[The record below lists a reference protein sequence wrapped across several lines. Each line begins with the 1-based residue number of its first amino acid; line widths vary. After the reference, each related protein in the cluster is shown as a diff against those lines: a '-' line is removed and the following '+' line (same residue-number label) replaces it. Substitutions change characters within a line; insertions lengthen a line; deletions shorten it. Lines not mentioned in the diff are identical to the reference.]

1 MEENGTLKE
10 LKTSFVEGDSQPELI
25 ADELTVYRKETKET
39 LQEYYIVYDDL
50 RVSPAEHL
58 YATDAMSVLEDE
70 IKVET
75 LATMSWLY
83 VAGNSGD
90 EGEAQIVCKDAD
102 GNPLT
107 EEAYQQ
113 YAQTYFK
120 KQGYTEDTLLLR
132 WTDIG
137 EFMEKTQ
144 EGAEAFLKK
153 TYE

>member
-1 MEENGTLKE
+1 M
-10 LKTSFVEGDSQPELI
+10 
-25 ADELTVYRKETKET
+25 
-39 LQEYYIVYDDL
+39 YDDL

-144 EGAEAFLKK
+144 EGAEAFLKQ

>member
-1 MEENGTLKE
+1 M
-10 LKTSFVEGDSQPELI
+10 
-25 ADELTVYRKETKET
+25 
-39 LQEYYIVYDDL
+39 YDDL

-102 GNPLT
+102 GKPLT